1 MEPLNKKSKFNK
13 KVPVPLQNLVSVGS
27 LNSDRQL
34 IDSSQSPRV
43 EPSSLADNVPKLS
56 MFELESYPE
65 TGQDK

>member
-1 MEPLNKKSKFNK
+1 MEPLHKKSKFHK
-13 KVPVPLQNLVSVGS
+13 KVSVPLQNLVSVGS

-43 EPSSLADNVPKLS
+43 EPSLADKTPKLS